1 MEKRGMFKDSQII
14 ILGLCIA
21 GATIISS
28 LILSKGVLK
37 VMKFSQQVINV
48 TGAAQKNITSDYIVW
63 VSWITRREADL
74 PTAYKNLKEDLDT
87 VLTYLES
94 KGIRKEEIITSQI
107 TTSKIFK
114 KTTDGKET
122 NDVEAYELSQNIEIR
137 SVDVAKID
145 LISRESTELI
155 NQNIVFMSGAPSY
168 FYTKLDDLKI
178 EMLAKATENAK
189 QRAES
194 MVKATSNKIG
204 FMRSAKMGVF
214 QITPV
219 TSTDVSDYG
228 YNDTSALEKKVMAVV
243 SASFAIE

>member
-21 GATIISS
+21 AATIVSS

>member
-137 SVDVAKID
+137 SIDVAKID

>member
-107 TTSKIFK
+107 TTSRF
-114 KTTDGKET
+114 
-122 NDVEAYELSQNIEIR
+122 
-137 SVDVAKID
+137 
-145 LISRESTELI
+145 SR
-155 NQNIVFMSGAPSY
+155 
-168 FYTKLDDLKI
+168 
-178 EMLAKATENAK
+178 K
-189 QRAES
+189 QRTARKPMMSRRTNCPRTLRSGLS
-194 MVKATSNKIG
+194 MWR
-204 FMRSAKMGVF
+204 RS
-214 QITPV
+214 I
-219 TSTDVSDYG
+219 
-228 YNDTSALEKKVMAVV
+228 
-243 SASFAIE
+243 

>member
-21 GATIISS
+21 AATIVSS

-94 KGIRKEEIITSQI
+94 
-107 TTSKIFK
+107 
-114 KTTDGKET
+114 
-122 NDVEAYELSQNIEIR
+122 
-137 SVDVAKID
+137 
-145 LISRESTELI
+145 RESVKRKSSRRRS
-155 NQNIVFMSGAPSY
+155 QPPRYSR
-168 FYTKLDDLKI
+168 
-178 EMLAKATENAK
+178 K
-189 QRAES
+189 QRTARKPMMS
-194 MVKATSNKIG
+194 RRTNCPRTL
-204 FMRSAKMGVF
+204 RSGPSKWRRS
-214 QITPV
+214 I
-219 TSTDVSDYG
+219 
-228 YNDTSALEKKVMAVV
+228 
-243 SASFAIE
+243 

>member
-1 MEKRGMFKDSQII
+1 MFKDSQII